1 MNQNP
6 KIVVLHRKKLIV
18 GGMIIVCLIL
28 LSLIVYFTQTH
39 VKKENAIT
47 SVSQTL
53 NSTEPSS
60 KDSAQNTIEESSIK
74 ENSIEE
80 SSIKESSIKESS
92 IKESSIE
99 ESSIDDT
106 TIQESQSLGYVS
118 KTDDK
123 EHKISYAPGI
133 YSSTLTLD
141 NGLIELEII
150 TDKKQ
155 IKSAKI
161 KNIDDDVKSMYPLM
175 ETAMKEI
182 EFQLQSGTPLNQ
194 ISYPQDSKY
203 TYLILL
209 DILNQTLTKAVQ

>member
-60 KDSAQNTIEESSIK
+60 KDSAQNTIAESSIK
-74 ENSIEE
+74 ETSIE
-80 SSIKESSIKESS
+80 ESSIKESS

>member
-74 ENSIEE
+74 ETSIEE
-80 SSIKESSIKESS
+80 SSIKESSIE
-92 IKESSIE
+92 ESSIE

>member
-28 LSLIVYFTQTH
+28 LSLILYFTQTH

-74 ENSIEE
+74 ETSIEE
-80 SSIKESSIKESS
+80 TSIKENS

-99 ESSIDDT
+99 KSSIEDT
-106 TIQESQSLGYVS
+106 TVQESQSLGYVS

>member
-28 LSLIVYFTQTH
+28 LSLILYFTQTH

-74 ENSIEE
+74 ETSIE
-80 SSIKESSIKESS
+80 ESSIKESS

>member
-74 ENSIEE
+74 ETSIEE

-92 IKESSIE
+92 IEESSIE

>member
-1 MNQNP
+1 M
-6 KIVVLHRKKLIV
+6 
-18 GGMIIVCLIL
+18 
-28 LSLIVYFTQTH
+28 
-39 VKKENAIT
+39 
-47 SVSQTL
+47 
-53 NSTEPSS
+53 
-60 KDSAQNTIEESSIK
+60 
-74 ENSIEE
+74 
-80 SSIKESSIKESS
+80 
-92 IKESSIE
+92 
-99 ESSIDDT
+99 
-106 TIQESQSLGYVS
+106 S

>member
-28 LSLIVYFTQTH
+28 LSLILYFTQTH
-39 VKKENAIT
+39 VKKENTIT

-74 ENSIEE
+74 ETSIEE
-80 SSIKESSIKESS
+80 TSIKENS

-99 ESSIDDT
+99 KSSIEDT
-106 TIQESQSLGYVS
+106 TVQESQSLGYVS

>member
-74 ENSIEE
+74 ETSIE
-80 SSIKESSIKESS
+80 ESSIKESS

>member
-28 LSLIVYFTQTH
+28 LSLILYFTQTH
-39 VKKENAIT
+39 VKKENTIT

-74 ENSIEE
+74 ETSIE
-80 SSIKESSIKESS
+80 ESSIKESS

>member
-28 LSLIVYFTQTH
+28 LSLILYFTQTH

-53 NSTEPSS
+53 NSTDPSS

-74 ENSIEE
+74 ETSIE
-80 SSIKESSIKESS
+80 ESS

>member
-74 ENSIEE
+74 ETSIEE
-80 SSIKESSIKESS
+80 SSIKESSIE
-92 IKESSIE
+92 ESSIE

-161 KNIDDDVKSMYPLM
+161 KNIDDDVKC
-175 ETAMKEI
+175 
-182 EFQLQSGTPLNQ
+182 
-194 ISYPQDSKY
+194 
-203 TYLILL
+203 ILL
-209 DILNQTLTKAVQ
+209 WKLP

>member
-28 LSLIVYFTQTH
+28 LSLILYFTQTH
-39 VKKENAIT
+39 VKKENTIT

-53 NSTEPSS
+53 NSTDPSS

-74 ENSIEE
+74 ETSIEE
-80 SSIKESSIKESS
+80 TSIKENS

-99 ESSIDDT
+99 KSSIEDT
-106 TIQESQSLGYVS
+106 TVQESQSLGYVS

>member
-74 ENSIEE
+74 ENSIE
-80 SSIKESSIKESS
+80 ESSIKESS

>member
-74 ENSIEE
+74 ETSIEE
-80 SSIKESSIKESS
+80 TSIKENS

-99 ESSIDDT
+99 KSSIEDT
-106 TIQESQSLGYVS
+106 TVQESQSLGYVS

>member
-39 VKKENAIT
+39 VKKENTIT

-53 NSTEPSS
+53 NSTDPSS

-74 ENSIEE
+74 ETSIEE
-80 SSIKESSIKESS
+80 TSIKENS

-99 ESSIDDT
+99 KSSIEDT
-106 TIQESQSLGYVS
+106 TVQESQSLGYVS
-118 KTDDK
+118 KTDDN

>member
-80 SSIKESSIKESS
+80 SSIQESSIKESS

>member
-53 NSTEPSS
+53 NSTDPSS

-74 ENSIEE
+74 ETSIEE
-80 SSIKESSIKESS
+80 TSIKENS

-99 ESSIDDT
+99 KSSIEDT
-106 TIQESQSLGYVS
+106 TVQESQSLGYVS

>member
-60 KDSAQNTIEESSIK
+60 KDSAQNTIGESSIK
-74 ENSIEE
+74 ETSIE
-80 SSIKESSIKESS
+80 ESSIKESS